1 MYPSSDS
8 HYSADK
14 QLLPLSSVPRLDM
27 IIILMLRLL
36 NKTRPSWADNEN
48 DKGNEDDNEMLER
61 FNSSLWLTDLSL

>member
-1 MYPSSDS
+1 
-8 HYSADK
+8 
-14 QLLPLSSVPRLDM
+14 M

-36 NKTRPSWADNEN
+36 NKTRPSWADDEN